1 MTRRHLR
8 RVVLPFAATRLGL
21 LVVGWLA
28 LFLLPSGLTLQS
40 GNLVHHA
47 PGPAL
52 LEMWARWDSEW
63 YLLVADRGYG
73 ADDEFL
79 GHKVPYEHGDDTG
92 FFPLYPLLVRL
103 VALTGLSSLAAG
115 VLVSNL
121 ALLAA
126 LALLHRLVE
135 RDRGGE
141 AADRAVWLLAA
152 FPTSFFLSAVYA
164 ESLMLATL
172 LGAVVAARDGRP
184 FAAGLA
190 AAACAL
196 SKPTGCLALLPVW
209 VEIVTADRQRAGLPS
224 AGAARAPIAP
234 RLAHLAIATLP
245 SVAALGA
252 FAAFCHSLTGHWA
265 PFLERQER
273 WRGPTGFP
281 WRAFTRYFENP
292 QVHGAH
298 HSSIDFVVATAAVL
312 TIPWLWRRL
321 RPSDALYGSVAIL
334 LPLGSTLWSFSRFA
348 ASIYPIAAL
357 AAGGGADPGAERR
370 CRALLGIWLP
380 AGGLLFALYAAWW
393 WVG

>member
-1 MTRRHLR
+1 MNRAHLM
-8 RVVLPFAATRLGL
+8 RVLLPFAATRLGL

-28 LFLLPSGLTLQS
+28 LFLLPSGLTLQT

-63 YLLVADRGYG
+63 YLLIADRGYG

-79 GHKVPYEHGDDTG
+79 PRKVAYEHGDDTG

-103 VALTGLSSLAAG
+103 VARTGISSLAAG
-115 VLVSNL
+115 VLVSNV
-121 ALLAA
+121 ALLVA
-126 LALLHRLVE
+126 LAALHRLVD
-135 RDRGGE
+135 RDRGGA
-141 AADRAVWLLAA
+141 AADRAVWLVAA

-172 LGAVVAARDGRP
+172 LLAIVAARDGRLLV
-184 FAAGLA
+184 AGLA

-209 VEIVTADRQRAGLPS
+209 VEIATGDRRRAGLPS
-224 AGAARAPIAP
+224 AGAPRAPIAP
-234 RLAHLAIATLP
+234 RLAHLALVTLP
-245 SVAALGA
+245 SLAALGA
-252 FAAFCHSLTGHWA
+252 YAAFCHSLTGRWA
-265 PFLERQER
+265 PFLERQAR

-281 WRAFTRYFENP
+281 WRAFARYFENP

-298 HSSIDFVVATAAVL
+298 HSSIDFVIATAAVL
-312 TIPWLWRRL
+312 SIPWLWRRL

-348 ASIYPIAAL
+348 ASIYPLAAL
-357 AAGGGADPGAERR
+357 YAGGSADAGAERR
-370 CRALLGIWLP
+370 CRALLGVWLP
-380 AGGLLFALYAAWW
+380 AGGLLFALFAAWW